1 MTRRRTPHEVLGVAL
16 GASTDEIRAA
26 RRGLAREH
34 HPDRFVNDQASADA
48 ATREMALINA
58 AAEALLAE
66 AWASEGAAPVEP
78 PAKGGHKPE
87 RPVTASVVVDAAP
100 AANARTS

>member
-1 MTRRRTPHEVLGVAL
+1 MSGRRTPHEVLGVPL
-16 GASTDEIRAA
+16 GASADEIRAA

-58 AAEALLAE
+58 AAEALPE
-66 AWASEGAAPVEP
+66 VEDDWDP
-78 PAKGGHKPE
+78 FE
-87 RPVTASVVVDAAP
+87 D
-100 AANARTS
+100 N